1 MSIVDTHCHAGES
14 WFEPIEMLV
23 HQMDTNGVDKALLV
37 QHRGA
42 FDNSYL
48 LECASRYSGRFAVAA
63 LVDAL
68 EDGAPSRLTEVA
80 AQGAVAVRL
89 TPGEPVALWRKAAE
103 LGLVVSCHGEL
114 EEFAS
119 DSFRDLVTGLP
130 DLTVVLEHLLGARQG
145 DPAPYETFGRA
156 LKLGELPN
164 TYVKIPGLGE
174 ISARPSVLLRRFR
187 YEEPPPYIEMVCEAF
202 GPRRMMWG
210 SDYPPVSNREGYRNA
225 LQGVMEHP
233 ALRIGEDLD
242 WVMGKTALSVF
253 GFGEG

>member
-1 MSIVDTHCHAGES
+1 MNIVDTHCHAGEN

-23 HQMDTNGVDKALLV
+23 HQMDSNGVDKAVLV
-37 QHRGA
+37 QHGGS

-48 LECASRYSGRFAVAA
+48 LECASRYGDRFVVAA
-63 LVDAL
+63 LVDSSR
-68 EDGAPSRLTEVA
+68 DGAPSRLADVA

-89 TPGEPVALWRKAAE
+89 KPGEPVALWREAAE
-103 LGLVVSCHGEL
+103 LGLVVSCQGQA

-119 DSFRDLVTGLP
+119 DGFWDLVAGLP
-130 DLTVVLEHLLGARQG
+130 DLSVVLEHLVGAQG
-145 DPAPYETFGRA
+145 GEVAPYETFAKA
-156 LKLGELPN
+156 LRLGELPN
-164 TYVKIPGLGE
+164 TYVKVPGLGE
-174 ISARPSVLLRRFR
+174 ISPRPSVLRRKFR
-187 YEEPPPYIEMVCEAF
+187 FDETPPFIDMVHEAF

-225 LQGVMEHP
+225 LNGVMEHP
-233 ALRIGEDLD
+233 ALRSDVDRE

>member
-1 MSIVDTHCHAGES
+1 MTIVDTHCHAGES
-14 WFEPIEMLV
+14 WFEPVEMLV
-23 HQMDTNGVDKALLV
+23 HQMDSNGVDKAVLV
-37 QHRGA
+37 QHRGS

-48 LECASRYSGRFAVAA
+48 LECASRYPGRFAVAA
-63 LVDAL
+63 LVDSSR
-68 EDGAPSRLTEVA
+68 DGAPSRLADVA

-89 TPGEPVALWRKAAE
+89 TPGEPVELWRAAAE
-103 LGLVVSCHGEL
+103 LGLVVSCHGKL

-119 DSFRDLVTGLP
+119 DGFRDLVTGLP
-130 DLTVVLEHLLGARQG
+130 DLTVVLEHLVGAQREEA
-145 DPAPYETFGRA
+145 APYETFGRA
-156 LKLGELPN
+156 LRLGELPN

-174 ISARPSVLLRRFR
+174 ISQRPSVLLRKFR
-187 YEEPPPYIEMVCEAF
+187 VDEMPPFIEMVCEAF

-225 LQGVMEHP
+225 LHGVMEHP
-233 ALRIGEDLD
+233 ALRTDEDRD